1 VSTQRRAWRALTE
14 RLKESL
20 PAETAGAFIG
30 GSHTQEFADNLL
42 PGLSEREVA
51 LARDQLA
58 EGDGGEL
65 SPTRTGKRSAHAPY
79 SSAALAVNAFA
90 RWMSAPID
98 LQVAGLSGFDRV
110 RLEEKLR
117 ISHGGGVANLDCGLR
132 GPDLNVRVESKL
144 TEMLQPHEPVDWRKP
159 YRSEAMRELLD
170 GSWRD
175 VFDRSLALRWT
186 PRHLG
191 LEQLLKHALAINS
204 HLDGRAE
211 HLVYLYWEPSN
222 GDDFAEVVQHRAE
235 LAQLLEALGPGPQPR
250 FNALTYAELFD
261 EWTSLPRPAWV
272 GEHVDQLR
280 RRYQLSI

>member
-1 VSTQRRAWRALTE
+1 MSTQRSAWRALTE
-14 RLKESL
+14 RLKEAL
-20 PAETAGAFIG
+20 PVETAAAFIG
-30 GSHTQEFADNLL
+30 GTHTQEFADNLL
-42 PGLSEREVA
+42 PGLSEQEIA
-51 LARDQLA
+51 FARDQLA

-65 SPTRTGKRSAHAPY
+65 SPTRTGKRSGHAPY

-90 RWMSAPID
+90 RWMTAPAD
-98 LQVAGLSGFDRV
+98 LQVASLSGFDQV
-110 RLEEKLR
+110 QLEEKLR

-144 TEMLQPHEPVDWRKP
+144 TEMLHPHDPVDWRKP
-159 YRSEAMRELLD
+159 YRSAAMRKLLD
-170 GSWRD
+170 GGWRD
-175 VFDRSLALRWT
+175 VFDQSLALRWT

-204 HLDGRAE
+204 HADGRAD

-235 LAQLLEALGPGPQPR
+235 LAKLVAALGSDSRPR
-250 FNALTYAELFD
+250 FLALTYAELFD
-261 EWTSLPRPAWV
+261 EWSLLSQPAWL